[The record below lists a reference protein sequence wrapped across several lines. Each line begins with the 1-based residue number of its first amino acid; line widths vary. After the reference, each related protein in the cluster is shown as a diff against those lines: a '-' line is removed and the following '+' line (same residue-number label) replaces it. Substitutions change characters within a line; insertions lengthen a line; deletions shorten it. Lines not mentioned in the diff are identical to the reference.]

1 MKMRLMTLLMALLM
15 AGVAFAAPEGKEG
28 QKKAASQF
36 GSLKDLCE
44 KLPPKEG
51 KWLSGPPGW
60 NIHFRDAYEQSKR
73 EKKPILILQTGSDW
87 CGYCIKLH
95 KAVFDKVDFLKF
107 SRKNLVLLY
116 LDSPSEKKQ
125 PKAQEKHNSMVSKH
139 FAFPGGYPM
148 VRVVSSDGSLLG
160 ELSGFNGDGK
170 AYLKRLQEMVRS
182 DKAKS
187 PAPQK

>member
-1 MKMRLMTLLMALLM
+1 MKMRFMALLAVLLAVGM
-15 AGVAFAAPEGKEG
+15 AFAAPDGKEG
-28 QKKAASQF
+28 KKVASQF
-36 GSLKDLCE
+36 GSLKELSA

-95 KAVFDKVDFLKF
+95 KAVFDKIDFLKLA
-107 SRKNLVLLY
+107 RKNLVLLY
-116 LDSPSEKKQ
+116 LDSPSQKEQ
-125 PKAQEKHNSMVSKH
+125 PKEQERHNSMVSKH

-148 VRVVSSDGSLLG
+148 VRVISSDGSLLG
-160 ELSGFNGDGK
+160 EMSGFDGDGK
-170 AYLKRLQEMVRS
+170 AYLKKLQEMVRS
-182 DKAKS
+182 DKDKS